1 MADILIVSGS
11 GPYADPWHRF
21 PETSR
26 RVSEFLDDLG
36 HSTHFTEDVEA
47 GLAQPGPCDVL
58 VVTSATPPHLAH
70 RIAFL
75 RRAGD

>member
-47 GLAQPGPCDVL
+47 GLAQPL
-58 VVTSATPPHLAH
+58 
-70 RIAFL
+70 
-75 RRAGD
+75 